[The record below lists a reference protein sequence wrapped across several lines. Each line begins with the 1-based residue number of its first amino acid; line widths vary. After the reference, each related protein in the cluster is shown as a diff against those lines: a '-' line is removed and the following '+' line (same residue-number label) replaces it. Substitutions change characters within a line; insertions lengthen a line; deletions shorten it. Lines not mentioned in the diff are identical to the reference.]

1 MIKKLAGYDHWTRTW
16 NSQICIAHLA
26 WSSSNGILTHRSI
39 MYPMHAFGSST
50 YYLCPLQNKSQKS
63 EILYRSF
70 VKNLQM
76 IIMKIIKL
84 VVSRPAPR
92 NKMIVKKS
100 RGLCKNEQSYSQNS
114 RVYLN
119 KYYNRTWSW
128 NCWSHFNRIYQT
140 LHLHLNLNLFVTFQS
155 YIAHT
160 WLLLLVISHLLNGN
174 DFMSNLSKG
183 FIKQLLK

>member
-1 MIKKLAGYDHWTRTW
+1 MKLVGYDNWTKTW

-26 WSSSNGILTHRSI
+26 WSSSNGILTHRST

-119 KYYNRTWSW
+119 KYYNSSIAILWLYLCIPMRQRTLTGIS
-128 NCWSHFNRIYQT
+128 NESDNPSDCCKLRDSYCVILSCR
-140 LHLHLNLNLFVTFQS
+140 FQVLPS
-155 YIAHT
+155 SLTYC
-160 WLLLLVISHLLNGN
+160 
-174 DFMSNLSKG
+174 DFFFL
-183 FIKQLLK
+183 ILYLRCI